1 MQPSILIWT
10 FVGLQLICFKK
21 VNDIYLEMDICY
33 LFLPLLVLIILP
45 YVKSLDVF
53 VITSLHKVPPIFYFT
68 HSSGD
73 PVECGP
79 CNYYLLLIGYHI
91 SGTKL

>member
-1 MQPSILIWT
+1 M
-10 FVGLQLICFKK
+10 
-21 VNDIYLEMDICY
+21 
-33 LFLPLLVLIILP
+33 LFISPAASALPLKILL
-45 YVKSLDVF
+45 YVKSLYVF
-53 VITSLHKVPPIFYFT
+53 VITSLHTEPPIFYFT

>member
-1 MQPSILIWT
+1 M
-10 FVGLQLICFKK
+10 
-21 VNDIYLEMDICY
+21 
-33 LFLPLLVLIILP
+33 LFISPPAGVLLFIALPHVR
-45 YVKSLDVF
+45 SLHVF
-53 VITSLHKVPPIFYFT
+53 VITSLYKEPPIFYFT

-73 PVECGP
+73 GVAECGP